1 MMYVKHRQ
9 GSLAFDYLNLLK
21 ALRKKFPGKKWY
33 LMVHDDTFVYGSNLL
48 NLLASYDHNKPLVLG
63 STVSGQSSA
72 DSFASN

>member
-21 ALRKKFPGKKWY
+21 ALRKNSREKWY

-72 DSFASN
+72 NSFASN